1 MIRIVSIIFLLLPVS
16 VWGQKYSFDSTS
28 FFKETRQINFREPSI
43 KSFKRNFENDSLKT
57 TDEDIKSFKTYMIFK
72 KSSTIFD
79 VTKIILSS
87 NGKFISYYRGCLA
100 EGVTAGNY
108 QIKDNTLII
117 TSSKN
122 VYTNLK
128 YQKVFRSLD
137 YPFFEIGTINY
148 QITKEGLVY
157 LR

>member
-1 MIRIVSIIFLLLPVS
+1 MPVS
-16 VWGQKYSFDSTS
+16 VWAQKFSFDSAN

-43 KSFKRNFENDSLKT
+43 TSFKRNFENDSLT
-57 TDEDIKSFKTYMIFK
+57 TADEDIKSFKTHMIFK
-72 KSSTIFD
+72 KSNTIFD
-79 VTKIILSS
+79 VTKIILSF
-87 NGKFISYYRGCLA
+87 NGKFISYYRGCIA

-128 YQKVFRSLD
+128 QQKVFESFD
-137 YPFFEIGTINY
+137 YPFFEIGTIKY